1 MASHCAIAAS
11 HLARLA
17 SLAIGLA
24 SAAPLAAGQE
34 AAREP
39 TIDTRRVA
47 RGPVVDGRL
56 DDPAWAGA
64 AIVSDFR
71 QKEPVEGQEATETT
85 RVRIV
90 YDQATLYVGV
100 ELLDGAPAEIR
111 ASELRRDNSLESDDT
126 FAVLIDSNHD
136 HRNAFVFRVNPRGTR
151 YDGIIRNEGRN
162 INSDWDEQ
170 WTAAATLT
178 ERGWVAEIAIPFKI
192 LRFSGAKDQRWGV
205 NFERVI
211 KRKNESAYWA
221 GWDRSYAFYHVSQ
234 AGHLAGL
241 SEIRQVERMRLRP
254 YVVAGAEKL
263 DAVAGPLGRRAVRAV
278 GIDDLKLAATS
289 SLTADLSVNPDFAQ
303 TEVDQQRVNL
313 TRFSLF
319 FPEKRQFFIEGS
331 DSLRMGVGLL
341 HFGPPP
347 LELMYSRRIGLSDR
361 GEPTSIIGGGKL
373 TGKAGGLDL
382 GVLNVQ
388 TEREG
393 SQPGEN
399 FGVVRLRKEVLGR
412 SYVGALVTN
421 REGGGRFNRVA
432 GADARFVFRQHLTV
446 AGLAARS
453 FATSAGGSQWARQLG
468 AEWVDDTLEAGAN
481 YIEIDPAF
489 EPGIGFLRRHDRL
502 VGARGSVKPRPRGTL
517 VRQFE
522 ITPSAVVYHDRDG
535 TLVQRDATF
544 TFGTAFQSGDRIDV
558 AAGSYLERLRQPF
571 PIGAGVVVPVGLYE
585 WNNARV
591 TLRSFNG
598 RKVGANATMDIG
610 DFYRGTKRSV
620 DLGGEV
626 RPNKNISLNA
636 SYGFNKVDLPE
647 GAFRTHLAGLRVNVS
662 FTTTL
667 LTSAYLQYNSSGDL
681 AAVHVR
687 LNYIFRTIDNV
698 YLVYND
704 TRFTA
709 GQFVDKH
716 NRSLVLKVT
725 YSVHR

>member
-1 MASHCAIAAS
+1 MSIAAS
-11 HLARLA
+11 HAARLA
-17 SLAIGLA
+17 LLAIGLA
-24 SAAPLAAGQE
+24 SAAPPAAGQE

-39 TIDTRRVA
+39 TIDARRVA

-56 DDPAWAGA
+56 EDPAWAGA

-71 QKEPVEGQEATETT
+71 EKEPVEGREATETT

-100 ELLDGAPAEIR
+100 ELLDREPAQIR

-126 FAVLIDSNHD
+126 FAVLLDSHHD
-136 HRNAFVFRVNPRGTR
+136 HRNAFLFRINPRGTR
-151 YDGIIRNEGRN
+151 YDGIIRNENRN

-192 LRFSGAKDQRWGV
+192 LRFSGAKDQRWGI
-205 NFERVI
+205 NFERII
-211 KRKNESAYWA
+211 KRKNESAYWS
-221 GWDRSYAFYHVSQ
+221 GWDRNFAFYHVSQ

-241 SEIRQVERMRLRP
+241 SDIKQIERLRLRP
-254 YVVAGAEKL
+254 YVVTGAEKL
-263 DAVAGPLGRRAVRAV
+263 DAVARSPGGRAIGEV
-278 GIDDLKLAATS
+278 GIDDLKLAVTS
-289 SLTADLSVNPDFAQ
+289 NLTADLSANPDFAQ

-361 GEPTSIIGGGKL
+361 GEPTSIIAGGKL
-373 TGKAGGLDL
+373 TGKVGGFDL

-388 TEREG
+388 TDGQE
-393 SQPGEN
+393 SQAGEN
-399 FGVVRLRKEVLGR
+399 FGAARLRKEVLGR
-412 SYVGALVTN
+412 SYVGAIVTN

-453 FATSAGGSQWARQLG
+453 FATSVRGPQWARQLG
-468 AEWVDDTLEAGAN
+468 AEWVDDKLEAGVN

-489 EPGIGFLRRHDRL
+489 EPGVGFLRRHDRMM
-502 VGARGSVKPRPRGTL
+502 GGRMSVKPRPRGTL
-517 VRQFE
+517 IRQFE
-522 ITPSAVVYHDRDG
+522 IIPSAVMYQERDG
-535 TLVQRDATF
+535 TLAQRDMKF
-544 TFGTAFQSGDRIDV
+544 TFGTALQSGDRIEV
-558 AAGSYLERLRQPF
+558 AAETYLERLRQPF
-571 PIGAGVVVPVGLYE
+571 PIGAGVVVPAGLYE

-620 DLGGEV
+620 DMGGDV
-626 RPNKNISLNA
+626 RPNKNISLNV
-636 SYGFNKVDLPE
+636 SYGFNQIDLPE
-647 GAFRTHLAGLRVNVS
+647 GAFSTHLVGLRWNVS
-662 FTTTL
+662 FTTNL
-667 LTSAYLQYNSSGDL
+667 LTSAYLQYNSTGDL
-681 AAVHVR
+681 AALQVR

-709 GQFVDKH
+709 GLFDDKH

-725 YSVHR
+725 YSMHR